1 MYNFNVIK
9 GGFFTLILLSLLPLQ
24 AIMTINSLPE
34 LSGTLSIEPRKN
46 QAIPQGLTFFPIGI
60 HGVRNSTEIWISWKQ
75 RFNIVSFGYAE
86 SNDFIELDIEE
97 MLFTCDVLGMKVLF
111 DISYYIQNQEMDVL
125 QDLLLQLVKHPSIY
139 AWNLMKVPSSDNN
152 HLFDEQ
158 IIQTAIN
165 TIQLID
171 DHPTLIQL
179 SLESNKID
187 EWLNTF
193 EFVPNYVDII
203 SLTAFSDMPLINY
216 THISTVVD
224 HLIRF
229 NAGRA
234 KIWTALSAQS
244 SNLDLNAINSSIPTE
259 PEYMMDTM
267 LVLQRGVEGLHW
279 FSYGFKNN
287 SNYGVFSFPDSW
299 VALSRVIHRISQVT
313 PILVGRENEMVVIPL
328 TETVDASYAKRGNKI
343 VMFLT
348 NNDYH
353 WNGIETEWG
362 HKNITITL
370 DISNIES
377 LSIIEPSGLIPLDY
391 RFIGST
397 LSFNISINGGIIL
410 LLESTGLISLIEY
423 QNHPFIFF
431 TIFVLFIILYRIKL
445 HKKHITINS

>member
-1 MYNFNVIK
+1 MNSFNVIK
-9 GGFFTLILLSLLPLQ
+9 GVFFTLILLSLLPLQ
-24 AIMTINSLPE
+24 AIMIINALPE
-34 LSGTLSIEPRKN
+34 PSGTLLIEPRKN
-46 QAIPQGLTFFPIGI
+46 QAIPQGLSFFPLGI

-86 SNDFIELDIEE
+86 SNDFVELDIED

-111 DISYYIQNQEMDVL
+111 DISYYVQNHEMDVL
-125 QDLLLQLVKHPSIY
+125 QDLILRLVKHPSIY
-139 AWNLMKVPSSDNN
+139 AWYLMDVLSSDNN
-152 HLFDEQ
+152 TLFDELM
-158 IIQTAIN
+158 IQTAVN

-171 DHPTLIQL
+171 DHPTLIQI
-179 SLESNKID
+179 SLESQNID
-187 EWLNTF
+187 EWLNSF
-193 EFVPNYVDII
+193 EFVPNYIDII
-203 SLTAFSDMPLINY
+203 SLTSFSEMPLINH
-216 THISTVVD
+216 TRISTLVD

-234 KIWTALSAQS
+234 KIWTALSAKS
-244 SNLDLNAINSSIPTE
+244 SNLDLNAIKSSIPTE
-259 PEYMMDTM
+259 PEYMMDSM

-287 SNYGVFSFPDSW
+287 SKYGVFSFPDSW
-299 VALSRVIHRISQVT
+299 VALSRVIRRISQVT
-313 PILVGRENEMVVIPL
+313 PILVGRENEMVVLPL
-328 TETVDASYAKRGNKI
+328 TGTVDASYAKRGNQI

-362 HKNITITL
+362 HNNITITL

-377 LSIIEPSGLIPLDY
+377 LSIIEPSGQIPLDY
-391 RFIGST
+391 MFVGST

-431 TIFVLFIILYRIKL
+431 TIFALLIILYHIKS
-445 HKKHITINS
+445 HKKQSP